1 MGWGLDSS
9 RSIPGGE
16 VECVEDG
23 PSLSLPPHN
32 AALQVWL
39 ELRLFGAFALAALVA
54 MAFRVVATL
63 PPGMPIAGGA
73 AVLVA
78 ALTTAALSYGIWQNW
93 WVAVL
98 ALMAMTI
105 RSALPVPA
113 PKPPAKK
120 PAPKGAPQKGAPAA
134 GQPLAKT
141 PTAQVP
147 AALAKK

>member
-93 WVAVL
+93 WVAVPWI
-98 ALMAMTI
+98 A
-105 RSALPVPA
+105 
-113 PKPPAKK
+113 
-120 PAPKGAPQKGAPAA
+120 
-134 GQPLAKT
+134 
-141 PTAQVP
+141 
-147 AALAKK
+147 AALWRAIADPRRPQPAT